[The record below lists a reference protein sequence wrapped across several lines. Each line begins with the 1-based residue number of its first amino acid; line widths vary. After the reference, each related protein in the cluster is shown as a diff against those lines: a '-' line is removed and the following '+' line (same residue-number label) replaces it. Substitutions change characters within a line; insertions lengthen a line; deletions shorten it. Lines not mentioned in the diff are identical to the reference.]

1 MQFLSA
7 LPRAVDV
14 VVVGGGHAGTE
25 AAAAAA
31 RVGARTL
38 LISQAWDTVGELSCN
53 PAVGGVGKGTLVR
66 EIDSLDGLMGKAADA
81 AAIHFRLLNRSR
93 GPAVQGPRVQ
103 VDRELYKRAV
113 QSMLQEQENLMFYEG
128 GVEDVLHGGLQNR
141 IEGVTTT
148 DGGVVQT
155 RNVVIT
161 TGTFLNGVVHL
172 GPKNFP
178 AGRFRRGGRD
188 GEQSAE
194 EFWMEPPTTA
204 LAKTFARFGFRLGRL
219 NTGTPPR
226 LDARTIDY
234 ENPALTVQPSD
245 SLPDFM
251 SFLGQGRS
259 PANPLVTCVQ
269 TRTNET
275 THTLVRDNLGSLPRY
290 SSNEGEGN
298 GPRYCPSIDMK
309 VARFASRPSHTVWL
323 EPEGLSPNTVVYPNG
338 ISMAFPEDVQLDIVR
353 SIPGLEGANILNP
366 GYSVEYDY
374 VDPSGGTLQHTLE
387 SSDVKGLY
395 LAGQI
400 NGTTGYEEAG
410 AQGIVAG
417 TNAGLDDGRAPFIL
431 GRDQALIGVL
441 IDDLLTAHKNE
452 PYRMFSSRAEHRLHL
467 RSDNADVRLTSFA
480 YETGLLTEDRHAH
493 SMQRIRAIDEGHQAL
508 SRHTYSSTQWK
519 REFGIHV
526 SQDGSMLSARDIIG
540 RHVSGAGAITVDHIA
555 DLLKGKDEGFQIA
568 ESAKGTIEVDCKYM
582 DYVGKAGGRGLHVVD
597 K

>member
-1 MQFLSA
+1 
-7 LPRAVDV
+7 
-14 VVVGGGHAGTE
+14 
-25 AAAAAA
+25 
-31 RVGARTL
+31 
-38 LISQAWDTVGELSCN
+38 
-53 PAVGGVGKGTLVR
+53 
-66 EIDSLDGLMGKAADA
+66 
-81 AAIHFRLLNRSR
+81 
-93 GPAVQGPRVQ
+93 
-103 VDRELYKRAV
+103 
-113 QSMLQEQENLMFYEG
+113 
-128 GVEDVLHGGLQNR
+128 
-141 IEGVTTT
+141 
-148 DGGVVQT
+148 
-155 RNVVIT
+155 
-161 TGTFLNGVVHL
+161 
-172 GPKNFP
+172 
-178 AGRFRRGGRD
+178 
-188 GEQSAE
+188 
-194 EFWMEPPTTA
+194 
-204 LAKTFARFGFRLGRL
+204 
-219 NTGTPPR
+219 
-226 LDARTIDY
+226 
-234 ENPALTVQPSD
+234 
-245 SLPDFM
+245 
-251 SFLGQGRS
+251 
-259 PANPLVTCVQ
+259 
-269 TRTNET
+269 
-275 THTLVRDNLGSLPRY
+275 
-290 SSNEGEGN
+290 
-298 GPRYCPSIDMK
+298 MK

-353 SIPGLEGANILNP
+353 SIPGLEGANILTP